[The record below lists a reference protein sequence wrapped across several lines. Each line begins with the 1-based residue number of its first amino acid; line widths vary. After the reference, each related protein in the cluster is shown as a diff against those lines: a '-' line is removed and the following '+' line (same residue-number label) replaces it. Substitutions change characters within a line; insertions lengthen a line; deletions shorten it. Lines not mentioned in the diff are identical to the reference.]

1 VYEKEAFSTVFLPEH
16 IALCS
21 NWNIR
26 VNRRLGRATFLPS
39 QVTKAF
45 AASLSSLNVPPS
57 DARLRAVNSI
67 YTNSMNPVHAGS
79 GRAVAWLQSASA
91 EVWAKF
97 LLALVGLGLAFGAAL
112 LSTASGEAG
121 HLWASVTLASLALL
135 MAAFVGLVTVPYL
148 ARRVAL
154 ERLHQTFHYEVTKAG
169 VVYVLV
175 TLVIGIAALNTGNN
189 LLYIVV
195 AAMLAAILVSGVVS
209 ALVLR
214 GLELEVRLPEHVF
227 AARPVVGRIVLRNPR
242 RFLPALSIRVVP
254 ARREK
259 KIRKQWKWERTTFTF
274 PLNRAP
280 ENQWVRLRDWRVQR
294 VEATPP
300 APGIFDGMVY
310 FPYLPPKAE
319 LPADLPLHF
328 ARRGRYRESSFG
340 VATRFPFAFLTKT
353 REVALEREILVYP
366 AVEPPDELFE
376 ILPLVRGEWESF
388 VRGRGSDLYRIR
400 EYMPEDS
407 ARHVDW
413 KATAKSGS
421 LKVREFSR
429 EDERKLCIIFDNP
442 AAGRISGQ
450 AYEQA
455 VNLAAGLAWHFSSQD
470 AEVSFRI
477 PRHSHGTDLH
487 EFLARLAVIEPQP
500 DLRLEQG
507 PQSGLPPGVPQADWL
522 QEDVLREIDLGS
534 TGEYNIVLTARPRG
548 SLPTALWNC
557 SYFIFLGAEPQE
569 YSRTQATQGL
579 PALPYMARR

>member
-1 VYEKEAFSTVFLPEH
+1 MNSATISTV
-16 IALCS
+16 
-21 NWNIR
+21 
-26 VNRRLGRATFLPS
+26 
-39 QVTKAF
+39 
-45 AASLSSLNVPPS
+45 
-57 DARLRAVNSI
+57 NSAQ
-67 YTNSMNPVHAGS
+67 PAS
-79 GRAVAWLQSASA
+79 GRAIAWLQSATA
-91 EVWAKF
+91 EVWLKF

-121 HLWASVTLASLALL
+121 NLWASVILASVALL

-148 ARRVAL
+148 ARRVAI
-154 ERLHQTFHYEVTKAG
+154 ERLRQTFHYEVTKAG

-214 GLELEVRLPEHVF
+214 GLELQVRLPEHVF
-227 AARPVVGRIVLRNPR
+227 AGRPVVGRIALRNSR
-242 RFLPALSIRVVP
+242 RFLPSFSIRVVP

-259 KIRKQWKWERTTFTF
+259 EKGKKPRKQWRWEPATFAF
-274 PLNRAP
+274 PRNRAP
-280 ENQWVRLRDWRVQR
+280 ENQWVKLRDWRVRR
-294 VEATPP
+294 VEVIPP
-300 APGIFDGMVY
+300 PPGIFEGMIY
-310 FPYLPPKAE
+310 FPYLPPGADVT
-319 LPADLPLHF
+319 ADLELCF
-328 ARRGRYRESSFG
+328 DRRGRYQESSFG

-353 REVALEREILVYP
+353 KDVPLESEILIYP
-366 AVEPPDELFE
+366 PIEPPDELFE

-429 EDERKLCIIFDNP
+429 EDERKLCIVFDNP
-442 AAGRISGQ
+442 AAEEISGP

-455 VNLAAGLAWHFSSQD
+455 VNLAASLAWHFSSHD
-470 AEVSFRI
+470 AEVSFMV
-477 PRHSHGTDLH
+477 PGHGRLNDLH
-487 EFLARLAVIEPQP
+487 EFLAQLAVIEPQKDTQTTTAP
-500 DLRLEQG
+500 RAAS
-507 PQSGLPPGVPQADWL
+507 PRGLQRT
-522 QEDVLREIDLGS
+522 DVLQQIDSGA
-534 TGEYNIVLTARPRG
+534 TGEYNIVLTARHRG

-557 SYFIFLGAEPQE
+557 SYFVFLGN
-569 YSRTQATQGL
+569 GVG
-579 PALPYMARR
+579 PAVVPDTRRG